1 MLCVRSSQAPPTLPL
16 IRPQSQAPS
25 GRAATSHNIALWTLR
40 QTRRRSPG
48 KGAAPPLVPRCA
60 PAPSAQAPSPPSH
73 SCQASCCGLSARS
86 SHIGAAC
93 PPAPA
98 PIPRCGPASG
108 GSFDNLRASDVG
120 SQSGGRHRVRPPS
133 PRPCCASRWVRGAA
147 KASGTAAIGG
157 LWSKGH
163 FSERRNRGGPGLP
176 NLGTLGP
183 KPFRTSETGRGRA
196 SEVRKLTR
204 WTSERC
210 PGSR

>member
-1 MLCVRSSQAPPTLPL
+1 MLCVRSLLPAFAPPSPPTTAWLAPTLPL

-25 GRAATSHNIALWTLR
+25 GRAAPSHNIDLWPLR

-98 PIPRCGPASG
+98 FALRATAWHAGHFSPFGPACG
-108 GSFDNLRASDVG
+108 GSFGFLRASDVG
-120 SQSGGRHRVRPPS
+120 SQSGGRHLFRPPS

-157 LWSKGH
+157 L
-163 FSERRNRGGPGLP
+163 
-176 NLGTLGP
+176 
-183 KPFRTSETGRGRA
+183 
-196 SEVRKLTR
+196 
-204 WTSERC
+204 
-210 PGSR
+210 